1 MNSNNSK
8 PNKNNKSSK
17 IPNKSF
23 SSKNNKNPEV
33 SIEENNYYINNK
45 NKSEEEDKT
54 IKEIEEEIKA
64 KRTEKIKRLELIHNS
79 RNKELL
85 KLEIKVL
92 RKLYSDLFI
101 TLPNTFKQNDLTFE
115 NFVFEFGE
123 KIHLLFE
130 IDRDNNNPSYDNLLK
145 EVNLLILEKY
155 PISPDL
161 AKFNKKE
168 LKKYFYDLGIDDD
181 WSLIQKYKQEMD
193 KLEEKQRLVNIA
205 QSMKEYYNDLNNQIE
220 TKKKLENEK
229 KEKKINE
236 EKKRKKIELEKIRLM
251 NKKKIQQLKENEKM
265 MKIMDQKKIEQINEN
280 EKIKEHYIE
289 NLEKENNNLNENNLH
304 IIKFKLDNAINI
316 QTKQMQNYN
325 QKFLNYS
332 ENNGINTGYS
342 IPDEQ
347 ISSMVDQ
354 IINKKKE
361 KINFDN
367 IEIDNEKIDGDK
379 NNDMNKVGGKIEGIN
394 YEIEKKV
401 NQILSEQRYK
411 INIK

>member
-8 PNKNNKSSK
+8 PNKNQKSSK
-17 IPNKSF
+17 IPNKLL
-23 SSKNNKNPEV
+23 SSKNNKNQEV
-33 SIEENNYYINNK
+33 SIEGNNYYINNK
-45 NKSEEEDKT
+45 NKSEEEDKK

-64 KRTEKIKRLELIHNS
+64 KRTEKIKRLELIHNF

-92 RKLYSDLFI
+92 RKLYGDLFI

-161 AKFNKKE
+161 TKFNKKE

-205 QSMKEYYNDLNNQIE
+205 QSMKEYYNDLNNH
-220 TKKKLENEK
+220 
-229 KEKKINE
+229 E

-265 MKIMDQKKIEQINEN
+265 MKMMDQKKIEQINEN

-325 QKFLNYS
+325 QKILNYS

-367 IEIDNEKIDGDK
+367 IEIDNEKIDENK

>member
-17 IPNKSF
+17 IPNKLL
-23 SSKNNKNPEV
+23 SSKNNKNQEV
-33 SIEENNYYINNK
+33 NIEGNNYYINNK
-45 NKSEEEDKT
+45 NKSEEEDKK

-92 RKLYSDLFI
+92 RKLYGDLFI

-161 AKFNKKE
+161 TKFNKKE
-168 LKKYFYDLGIDDD
+168 LKKYFYELGIDDD

-367 IEIDNEKIDGDK
+367 IEIDNEKIDEDK

>member
-8 PNKNNKSSK
+8 PNKNQKSSK
-17 IPNKSF
+17 IPNKLL
-23 SSKNNKNPEV
+23 SSKNNKNQEV
-33 SIEENNYYINNK
+33 NIEGNNYYINNK
-45 NKSEEEDKT
+45 NKSEEEDKK

-367 IEIDNEKIDGDK
+367 IEIDNEKIDEDK
-379 NNDMNKVGGKIEGIN
+379 NNDRNKVGGKIEGIN